1 MQPNFIV
8 GAAPPPSSNPAPSSR
23 MPISYRI
30 KNGIKKG
37 AGKIRGALGRVPGV
51 KATGKGVADYLQKRQ
66 QTKQSFNQL
75 SPREKLAQI
84 ELSKMKSA
92 KRRKGLGFGAM
103 VLIVLLLIV
112 GGAWFVLSGIA
123 SHTGVFSYQVGGFYG
138 PYISSIESYTSSTFS
153 MISKFL
159 SNPEGYI
166 TDYFFPQTTV
176 VTPPV
181 TTFTSFVTITPPP
194 SEQSLYITSSSSSP
208 SNPPPS
214 QNLEF
219 VIGNSANLPLGSGYP
234 NKLNLDITCAKGDNV
249 CSNLTD
255 LGNGKSFSP
264 NVIFP
269 GSEVQE
275 SAPIDIWC
283 PTNNPSLAKEL
294 PVQSSVQIIANATNY
309 TAASL
314 LNLQYIN
321 STFYNEL
328 LYSSQAYIPAEQA
341 TVVPSQGPLEVI
353 PNLGES
359 EPVASAQNA
368 SISIKINNLGSGN
381 YALNNLTVYLP
392 YKYSFYN
399 GVSYEGYSFSSV
411 VNMNKNSFDCSLL
424 DISQNNQLDIV
435 QNFAFPTYYYIK
447 CWPTNLQQSSFLL
460 ELPNFTMPNEA
471 HFETIPIIFQMNYN
485 YTQTSSVSFYVIN
498 DTKCASS

>member
-8 GAAPPPSSNPAPSSR
+8 GAVPPPSSNPAPSSR

-37 AGKIRGALGRVPGV
+37 TGKIRGALERVPGV

-176 VTPPV
+176 VTPPRDH
-181 TTFTSFVTITPPP
+181 IYILRNNH
-194 SEQSLYITSSSSSP
+194 SLR
-208 SNPPPS
+208 
-214 QNLEF
+214 
-219 VIGNSANLPLGSGYP
+219 
-234 NKLNLDITCAKGDNV
+234 
-249 CSNLTD
+249 
-255 LGNGKSFSP
+255 
-264 NVIFP
+264 
-269 GSEVQE
+269 
-275 SAPIDIWC
+275 
-283 PTNNPSLAKEL
+283 
-294 PVQSSVQIIANATNY
+294 
-309 TAASL
+309 
-314 LNLQYIN
+314 
-321 STFYNEL
+321 
-328 LYSSQAYIPAEQA
+328 
-341 TVVPSQGPLEVI
+341 
-353 PNLGES
+353 
-359 EPVASAQNA
+359 
-368 SISIKINNLGSGN
+368 
-381 YALNNLTVYLP
+381 
-392 YKYSFYN
+392 
-399 GVSYEGYSFSSV
+399 
-411 VNMNKNSFDCSLL
+411 
-424 DISQNNQLDIV
+424 QNNRCI
-435 QNFAFPTYYYIK
+435 
-447 CWPTNLQQSSFLL
+447 
-460 ELPNFTMPNEA
+460 
-471 HFETIPIIFQMNYN
+471 
-485 YTQTSSVSFYVIN
+485 
-498 DTKCASS
+498 